1 MEIVLQYY
9 LQYFFPS
16 VYCNSIAILYVNL
29 VHTSQPKNVNDVIIS
44 SVFTCS
50 KSLLQLTN
58 PISWHEMNFC
68 G

>member
-16 VYCNSIAILYVNL
+16 VYCNSIAILYVNV

-44 SVFTCS
+44 KRKRKGRVF
-50 KSLLQLTN
+50 
-58 PISWHEMNFC
+58 I
-68 G
+68 